1 MSFDPS
7 GPYNDLPNLPP
18 PVEIETKAVLKVCV
32 SARAALAA
40 LRQAT
45 ALIPNPAVLINT
57 IPLLEAQASSEIE
70 NIVTT
75 TDALFRH
82 AQLEVPAPDPAT
94 KEALRYRTALK
105 AGFESLQKR
114 PLTTRTAE
122 EVCSTIKGVR
132 MSVRKVPGTQLANHA
147 TGEVIYTPPEV
158 ESRLRDK
165 LANWERFMHKQQD
178 IDPVVRMAIAHYQFE
193 AIHPFTDGNGRTGR
207 ILNLLMLV
215 EQGLLDHP
223 VLYLSRHIIKNKA
236 AYYDGLLSVTTRD
249 AWEPWILYMLRAT
262 QETAEWTLAKIH
274 AIRKL
279 IEHTSEFARK
289 AVSKQYSRELIDL
302 IFVQPYCRIE
312 NVVDAGIAKRQT
324 ASTYLHALEKAGI
337 LQERQVGLNKLFLN
351 SRFLK
356 LLTQEPN
363 DYKRFGSGQST
374 ADKLPREAT
383 RAKRSRGVH

>member
-7 GPYNDLPNLPP
+7 KPYNDLPNLPP
-18 PVEIETKAVLKVCV
+18 AVEIETKAVLKACV
-32 SARAALAA
+32 RARAALAA

-82 AQLEVPAPDPAT
+82 AQLESLAPDPAT

-105 AGFESLQKR
+105 AGFDSLRKR

-132 MSVRKVPGTQLANHA
+132 MSVRKVPGTKLANDA

-165 LANWERFMHKQQD
+165 LANWERFVHDQQD
-178 IDPVVRMAIAHYQFE
+178 IDPVVRMAVAHYQFE

-207 ILNLLMLV
+207 VLNLLMLV
-215 EQGLLDHP
+215 EQGLLDQP
-223 VLYLSRHIIKNKA
+223 VLYLSRFIIRNKA
-236 AYYDGLLSVTTRD
+236 AYYDGLLAVTARD
-249 AWEPWILYMLRAT
+249 EWEPWILYMLRAT
-262 QETAEWTLAKIH
+262 QETAEWTLAKID
-274 AIRKL
+274 AVRKL
-279 IEHTSEFARK
+279 IEHTAEYARK
-289 AVSKQYSRELIDL
+289 AVPKQYSRELIDL
-302 IFVQPYCRIE
+302 IFVQPYCRID
-312 NVVDAGIAKRQT
+312 NVVAAGIAKRQT
-324 ASTYLHALEKAGI
+324 ASIYLHALEGAGI
-337 LQERQVGLNKLFLN
+337 LQAKQIGLNKLFLN

-363 DYKRFGSGQST
+363 DYKRFGRQHAAGRHRQ
-374 ADKLPREAT
+374 
-383 RAKRSRGVH
+383 RS

>member
-7 GPYNDLPNLPP
+7 KPHNDLPNLPP
-18 PVEIETKAVLKVCV
+18 PVEIETKTVLKACIR
-32 SARAALAA
+32 ARAALAA
-40 LRQAT
+40 LRQGT

-82 AQLEVPAPDPAT
+82 AQLESLAPDPAT

-105 AGFESLQKR
+105 AGFNSLRKR
-114 PLTTRTAE
+114 QLTTRTAE

-132 MSVRKVPGTQLANHA
+132 MAVRKVPGTKLAIDA

-165 LANWERFMHKQQD
+165 LANWERFVHDQED
-178 IDPVVRMAIAHYQFE
+178 IDPIVRMAVAHYQFE

-215 EQGLLDHP
+215 EQGLLDQP
-223 VLYLSRHIIKNKA
+223 VLYLSRFIIKNKA
-236 AYYDGLLSVTTRD
+236 AYYDGLLAVTSRGE
-249 AWEPWILYMLRAT
+249 WEPWILYMLRAT
-262 QETAEWTLAKIH
+262 QETAEWTLAKID
-274 AIRKL
+274 AVRKL
-279 IEHTSEFARK
+279 IEHTAEFARK
-289 AVSKQYSRELIDL
+289 SVPKQYSRELIDL

-312 NVVDAGIAKRQT
+312 NVVEAGIAKRQT
-324 ASTYLHALEKAGI
+324 ASTYLHRFEEAGI
-337 LQERQVGLNKLFLN
+337 LQQKQIGLNKLFLN
-351 SRFLK
+351 SRLLK

-363 DYKRFGSGQST
+363 DFKRFGS
-374 ADKLPREAT
+374 R
-383 RAKRSRGVH
+383 

>member
-7 GPYNDLPNLPP
+7 KPYNDLPNLPP
-18 PVEIETKAVLKVCV
+18 PVEIETKTVLKACIR
-32 SARAALAA
+32 ARAALAA

-82 AQLEVPAPDPAT
+82 AQLESLAPDPAT
-94 KEALRYRTALK
+94 KEALRYRTALR
-105 AGFESLQKR
+105 AGFDSLRKR

-132 MSVRKVPGTQLANHA
+132 MAVRKVPGTKLEIDA

-165 LANWERFMHKQQD
+165 LANWERFVHDQED
-178 IDPVVRMAIAHYQFE
+178 IDPVVRMAVAHYQFE

-215 EQGLLDHP
+215 EQGLLDQP
-223 VLYLSRHIIKNKA
+223 VLYLSRFIIKNKA
-236 AYYDGLLSVTTRD
+236 AYYDGLLAVTSRGE
-249 AWEPWILYMLRAT
+249 WESWILYMLRAT
-262 QETAEWTLAKIH
+262 QETAEWTLAKID
-274 AIRKL
+274 AVRKL
-279 IEHTSEFARK
+279 IEHTAEFARK
-289 AVSKQYSRELIDL
+289 SVPKQYSRELIDL

-312 NVVDAGIAKRQT
+312 NVVEAGIAKRQT
-324 ASTYLHALEKAGI
+324 ASTYLHRFEEVGI
-337 LQERQVGLNKLFLN
+337 LQEKQIGLNKLFLN

-363 DYKRFGSGQST
+363 DYKRFGS
-374 ADKLPREAT
+374 R
-383 RAKRSRGVH
+383 